1 MTTNEIKSRNNHI
14 IYLFLGGSWWRGHD
28 EGVRVVNLTTWIL
41 SDRPQNIGRVVKSN
55 RFFIYLFI

>member
-1 MTTNEIKSRNNHI
+1 MGA
-14 IYLFLGGSWWRGHD
+14 GGGHD

-55 RFFIYLFI
+55 RFFIFLFI

>member
-1 MTTNEIKSRNNHI
+1 MGA
-14 IYLFLGGSWWRGHD
+14 GGGHD

-55 RFFIYLFI
+55 RLFIYLFI

>member
-1 MTTNEIKSRNNHI
+1 MKNSKINHQRLNYI
-14 IYLFLGGSWWRGHD
+14 IYRARDAYDGSI
-28 EGVRVVNLTTWIL
+28 RVVNLTTWIL